1 MADFLSSYLSD
12 AQLEPKSPAN
22 KRATLHS
29 PTPQHEV
36 SAKRLNNLKR
46 GNFSSMRQERKQF
59 FTAEGKI
66 RFIAPIETEET
77 LQAVYLTP
85 KAGRDELEPIPIT
98 PSSKYDEKDHFK
110 DDWDDLDLTPV
121 DDKEEHMKEEKEP
134 SSLFSMF
141 KFLRK
146 PSK

>member
-12 AQLEPKSPAN
+12 ANESKSPAN
-22 KRATLHS
+22 KKATLHS
-29 PTPQHEV
+29 PTPQHDV
-36 SAKRLNNLKR
+36 SDRRLNNLKK

-59 FTAEGKI
+59 FSSEGKI
-66 RFIAPIETEET
+66 RFMAPIETEET
-77 LQAVYLTP
+77 LQPVYLTP
-85 KAGRDELEPIPIT
+85 KAAIDGSRREELEPIPIT
-98 PSSKYDEKDHFK
+98 PRDDKPNDE
-110 DDWDDLDLTPV
+110 WDDLDLNPL
-121 DDKEEHMKEEKEP
+121 DQKDENMKEEKEP